1 LTNQLPTVPFGPIE
15 ITRLVVGGNPFCG
28 NSHLSPEKSREM
40 AEFFT
45 AEKVVETL
53 QRCEAAGI
61 NTFQG
66 RGDFHRVMY
75 WLELFR
81 RTGGRLH
88 WIVQT
93 ASEMH
98 DVYQNIRVIAAVGA
112 AGIYHHGTS
121 TDTLWQEGRQD
132 EVLNRLKAIRDTGLQ
147 VGLGTHMPE
156 VIEYAEEHDWDV
168 DFYMACFYNISRI
181 ERESALVG
189 GEFVEEP
196 FYAED
201 PLRMCEAIRAT
212 PKQCLAFKILGAG
225 RRCAGQDEVAA
236 AFKFAFDNIKPID
249 AVVVGMYP
257 DQVQLNVDH
266 TLAALGLA

>member
-1 LTNQLPTVPFGPIE
+1 MSKLPTVPFGPLE
-15 ITRLVVGGNPFCG
+15 ITRLIVGGNPFCG
-28 NSHLSPEKSREM
+28 NSHQSPEKSREM

-53 QRCEAAGI
+53 QRCEALGI

-81 RTGGRLH
+81 RQGGRLH

-98 DVYQNIRVIAAVGA
+98 DIYQNIRVIAAVGT

-121 TDTLWQEGRQD
+121 TDELWKQGRQD
-132 EVLNRLKAIRDTGLQ
+132 EVLNRLKAIRDTGVQ

-156 VIEYAEEHDWDV
+156 VIEYAEEHNWDV
-168 DFYMACFYNISRI
+168 DFYMACFYNISRV
-181 ERESALVG
+181 ERESALVSG
-189 GEFVEEP
+189 QFFEEP
-196 FYAED
+196 FCAED
-201 PLRMCEAIRAT
+201 PPRMCQTIRAT
-212 PKQCLAFKILGAG
+212 PKQCLAFKVLGAG
-225 RRCAGQDEVAA
+225 RRCADQDEVAA

-257 DQVQLNVDH
+257 DQVQLNVNH
-266 TLAALGLA
+266 ALAALGLV